1 MVSFFSPMV
10 KIAISNATGRIR
22 WSKIVAPLKD
32 LPSVKSTTVTHYD
45 HTNDPCFKQRFSKS
59 EEEQTSVVK
68 TNLVPPYLKR
78 SGFIPRKVEDFGNG
92 AFLEIHVAPYPLDM
106 VETNHQKPGSK
117 ILPVTV
123 DDHGNVA
130 DDAIVKLNE
139 T

>member
-1 MVSFFSPMV
+1 M
-10 KIAISNATGRIR
+10 
-22 WSKIVAPLKD
+22 APLKD

-45 HTNDPCFKQRFSKS
+45 HTNDPWFKQRFSKS

-68 TNLVPPYLKR
+68 PNPVPPYLEMVHSWR
-78 SGFIPRKVEDFGNG
+78 FTLLNTPWTW
-92 AFLEIHVAPYPLDM
+92 

-130 DDAIVKLNE
+130 DDAIVKPNE